1 VTAAGD
7 RYDVVVVGGGQ
18 AGLALGHFLARDS
31 RRFKILEA
39 ADAPAAEW
47 RKRWDSLK
55 LFTPVR
61 YDSLP
66 GLPFPGELD
75 AYPGRDEVV
84 EYLARYAE
92 HFNLPVQFNSE
103 VLAVRGADD
112 RGFVVELRD
121 RAYHADQVVIATGPF
136 QRRGSRPSPS
146 SSTRASSRCTAPT
159 TAGWPTFPAGPCWWW
174 AVGTRATRSPRSWRR
189 RTRCISPSVRGRPR
203 CRSGCSAVT
212 CSGISKPAASCA

>member
-1 VTAAGD
+1 
-7 RYDVVVVGGGQ
+7 
-18 AGLALGHFLARDS
+18 
-31 RRFKILEA
+31 
-39 ADAPAAEW
+39 
-47 RKRWDSLK
+47 
-55 LFTPVR
+55 VR

-75 AYPGRDEVV
+75 AHPGRDEVV

-103 VLAVRGADD
+103 VLAIRGGDD

-121 RAYHADQVVIATGPF
+121 RVYAAEQVVIATGPF
-136 QRRGSRPSPS
+136 QTPRVPAIAEQLDADLVQMHSADYRG
-146 SSTRASSRCTAPT
+146 
-159 TAGWPTFPAGPCWWW
+159 PADVPC
-174 AVGTRATRSPRSWRR
+174 G
-189 RTRCISPSVRGRPR
+189 PR